1 MAKNKVQ
8 IDVTVNDKGTTKKV
22 ALEAKKAATNLDS
35 TAKSAG
41 QADRKVKGV
50 AQASSG
56 ATKNFSKMSQGMG
69 GLVGIYATL
78 AAQAFALS
86 AAYEFLKR
94 VGDLKV
100 LKDSQIAYASS
111 TGIAIT
117 SLTTKIRLAS
127 EGMLNFEDSSRA
139 AAIGLSSGLS
149 SGQLTKLAEGAA
161 SVSKVLGR
169 DITDSFDRLIRGV
182 TKAEPELLDELGII
196 LRLESAKKKY
206 AISIG
211 KTVSQL
217 SLLEEKQAVL
227 VEVQEQLDQKFSGT
241 TKAIDIQGN
250 AVKKFGVAFNDV
262 FVYFAK
268 LIGPAVTIAANFFA
282 KNITS
287 LIAAISLFA
296 LVLVRSML
304 PNLDEF
310 GKKAVANAKAAKKA
324 FEDSSASFKQM
335 EKASKGAD
343 TAKVAVSGIKGAKP
357 GSGIYALQNDEF
369 VNKRKASL
377 LLKYAEQEKGVYNQL
392 SKYQQV
398 VYKRALRNILGQ
410 QETFVQKTN
419 YNFRKIGDYASRQAM
434 RVEVA
439 WKKAMVGVTKAA
451 SVAGKGINLAFKLA
465 GVIGIAMML
474 FDLAKEAGKFFG
486 LIRPAS
492 AELLA
497 FVATIE
503 ATSNSLASLTT
514 EYSLL
519 AVAMDQ
525 HLKVANKS
533 NNPIKATSESYI
545 KLGRAISTSARELAD
560 LVVQQNASAG
570 HKDVEGGI
578 KEDANGDMF
587 YQEGVKFNHILEK
600 SRESAKQLI
609 EILRGT
615 LGLEAFPRELGKA
628 FEAALGNPAALK
640 QLADDMELL
649 AQTTSTF
656 NESFKSSELNFQS
669 FVQNIS
675 QYKTSATELLETTLK
690 EIDTIATKFKI
701 GDVGQ
706 LLLNTT
712 TSESETKALIERLAF
727 LKLIDKKETEQQINQ
742 LDADRKHNILVS
754 RATDLVKERMQAEKK
769 SLDLEIQYNAK
780 LVELAVLE
788 KEGINKSDEKYKIL
802 QGQTASLKEQMIL
815 QEELN
820 SGLYKLGMAGAQA
833 FESGFQSN
841 LKDLITGQESSL
853 KESIGKLL
861 LSVGDALADEL
872 SNQITEKLMSIVL
885 PLKKKPEELM
895 NESIL
900 AAAKEAAALWQTS
913 LTAAGKE
920 FADKIKAAKE
930 GPAITKDNNEIN
942 TAQQRLNVETTQGSL
957 EKRGGTSATALWVR
971 VVPEHGVE
979 PSAQQS
985 LAMTPTPGLAE
996 VRGLTPDT
1004 ALWVKIAPSVST
1016 IGTDDYYPTH
1026 PGPSIPFPSYK
1037 RNEKSVVLDST
1048 KGEGVKSRVLQEE
1061 IITGQG
1067 ALTTA
1072 TNEAEKTQVDLFK
1085 KGGVFDSVFTFNV
1098 DKMVSGM
1105 GGVLAGLLG
1114 PTGSTSGS
1122 ILGMLLNSALGAAV
1136 GGAMSGP
1143 SIGAGA
1149 TTNLATMNTS
1159 MADKVQAGF
1168 AAKMPGMATGGIA
1181 SGSKAGY
1188 PMTLHGTEAVVPL
1201 PNGKSIPVEMKNGS
1215 AQNNNV
1221 VVNVSVDSQGRGQT
1235 STESQS
1241 GADAGN
1247 LGNAIA
1253 KAVQQELQNQK
1264 RSGGILNPY
1273 GVA

>member
-41 QADRKVKGV
+41 QADRKIKGV

-250 AVKKFGVAFNDV
+250 AIKKFGVAFNDV
-262 FVYFAK
+262 FVSFAE

-451 SVAGKGINLAFKLA
+451 SVAGKSINFAFKLA
-465 GVIGIAMML
+465 GIIGLATML

-486 LIRPAS
+486 LIKPAK
-492 AELLA
+492 ADLLA
-497 FVATIE
+497 FAATAE
-503 ATSNSLASLTT
+503 ATSNSLTSLTT

-519 AVAMDQ
+519 AIAMKN
-525 HLKVANKS
+525 HLDVANGDS
-533 NNPIKATSESYI
+533 EYIKATSESYI

-560 LVVQQNASAG
+560 LMEQQQLSATI
-570 HKDVEGGI
+570 KDAEGGF
-578 KEDANGDMF
+578 KKDANGKAF
-587 YQEGVKFNHILEK
+587 YQEGVKFKEILEK
-600 SRESAKQLI
+600 SSESAKQLK
-609 EILRGT
+609 EILIST
-615 LGLEAFPRELGKA
+615 LGLKAFPEELGAA
-628 FEAALGNPAALK
+628 FDAAVGSSAALR

-690 EIDTIATKFKI
+690 EIDTIATKFTI
-701 GDVGQ
+701 GGQ
-706 LLLNTT
+706 LLLKTT
-712 TSESETKALIERLAF
+712 TYESEKKALIERLAF
-727 LKLIDKKETEQQINQ
+727 LKLIDKKETEQQIKQ
-742 LDADRKHNILVS
+742 LDADRKHNISVS
-754 RATDLVKERMQAEKK
+754 RATNLVKERMQGEKK
-769 SLDLEIQYNAK
+769 SLDLGIQYNAK

-788 KEGINKSDEKYKIL
+788 KEGIDRSDDKYKIL

-853 KESIGKLL
+853 KESMGKLL
-861 LSVGDALADEL
+861 LSIGDALADEL

-900 AAAKEAAALWQTS
+900 AAATEAAALWKTS
-913 LTAAGKE
+913 LTAAGDE
-920 FADKIKAAKE
+920 FTAKLDAALE

-942 TAQQRLNVETTQGSL
+942 TARQRLDVESIEGSL
-957 EKRGGTSATALWVR
+957 EKRGLTPATALWVR
-971 VVPEHGVE
+971 VVPEYGVE
-979 PSAQQS
+979 PSA
-985 LAMTPTPGLAE
+985 
-996 VRGLTPDT
+996 D
-1004 ALWVKIAPSVST
+1004 PSSM
-1016 IGTDDYYPTH
+1016 
-1026 PGPSIPFPSYK
+1026 PSISSRFPT
-1037 RNEKSVVLDST
+1037 NQKSVVLDST
-1048 KGEGVKSRVLQEE
+1048 KGEGVKSREVQKE
-1061 IITGQG
+1061 IITGQSD
-1067 ALTTA
+1067 LTTA
-1072 TNEAEKTQVDLFK
+1072 TNQAEKTQVDLFK
-1085 KGGVFDSVFTFNV
+1085 KGGEFDSVFTFNV

-1136 GGAMSGP
+1136 GGVMSGP
-1143 SIGAGA
+1143 SIGSGA
-1149 TTNLATMNTS
+1149 TTNLATMNAFS
-1159 MADKVQAGF
+1159 AEKVGSGF
-1168 AAKMPGMATGGIA
+1168 AVKMPGMATGGIA

-1201 PNGKSIPVEMKNGS
+1201 PNGKSIPVEMKSGG

-1241 GADAGN
+1241 GTDAGN

>member
-41 QADRKVKGV
+41 QADRKIKGA

-196 LRLESAKKKY
+196 LRLEAAKKKY

-250 AVKKFGVAFNDV
+250 AIKKFGVAFNDV
-262 FVYFAK
+262 FVSFAE

-324 FEDSSASFKQM
+324 FEDSSASFKEM

-486 LIRPAS
+486 LIRPAK
-492 AELLA
+492 ADLLA

-525 HLKVANKS
+525 HLKVANGS

-560 LVVQQNASAG
+560 LVEQQNASAG
-570 HKDVEGGI
+570 HKDIEGGV
-578 KEDANGDMF
+578 KKDANGDMF
-587 YQEGVKFNHILEK
+587 YQEGVKFKDILEK
-600 SRESAKQLI
+600 SQGSANQLI
-609 EILRGT
+609 EILKGT
-615 LGLEAFPRELGKA
+615 LGLEVFPKALGDA
-628 FEAALGNPAALK
+628 LQAALGNPAALR

-701 GDVGQ
+701 GGRQ
-706 LLLNTT
+706 LLLGTT
-712 TSESETKALIERLAF
+712 TSENEKEALIERLAF
-727 LKLIDKKETEQQINQ
+727 LRLIDKKETEQQIKQ

-788 KEGINKSDEKYKIL
+788 KEGINTSDEKYKIL
-802 QGQTASLKEQMIL
+802 QGQTASLREQMIV

-853 KESIGKLL
+853 KESMGKLL

-872 SNQITEKLMSIVL
+872 SNQITEKLMSIIL
-885 PLKKKPEELM
+885 PLKRKPEELM
-895 NESIL
+895 YDSVL
-900 AAAKEAAALWQTS
+900 AAATEAAALWQTS
-913 LTAAGKE
+913 LTAAGDE
-920 FADKIKAAKE
+920 FAAKVLAAAK

-942 TAQQRLNVETTQGSL
+942 TARQRLNVETIEGSL
-957 EKRGGTSATALWVR
+957 EKRGLTPATALWVR
-971 VVPEHGVE
+971 VVPEYGVE
-979 PSAQQS
+979 PSADPS
-985 LAMTPTPGLAE
+985 SMSSITSRFPT
-996 VRGLTPDT
+996 
-1004 ALWVKIAPSVST
+1004 
-1016 IGTDDYYPTH
+1016 
-1026 PGPSIPFPSYK
+1026 
-1037 RNEKSVVLDST
+1037 NQKSVVLAST
-1048 KGEGVKSRVLQEE
+1048 NGEGVKSRVLQEE

-1067 ALTTA
+1067 DLTTA
-1072 TNEAEKTQVDLFK
+1072 TNQAEKTQVDLFK
-1085 KGGVFDSVFTFNV
+1085 KGGEFHSVFTFNV
-1098 DKMVSGM
+1098 DKMIAGM

-1114 PTGSTSGS
+1114 PAGSGAAP

-1136 GGAMSGP
+1136 GGVMSGP
-1143 SIGAGA
+1143 SIGSGA
-1149 TTNLATMNTS
+1149 TSNLAAMNAS
-1159 MADKVQAGF
+1159 SAAKVGSGF
-1168 AAKMPGMATGGIA
+1168 AVKMPGMATGGIA

-1201 PNGKSIPVEMKNGS
+1201 PNGKSIPVEMKSGG
-1215 AQNNNV
+1215 AQNNSV